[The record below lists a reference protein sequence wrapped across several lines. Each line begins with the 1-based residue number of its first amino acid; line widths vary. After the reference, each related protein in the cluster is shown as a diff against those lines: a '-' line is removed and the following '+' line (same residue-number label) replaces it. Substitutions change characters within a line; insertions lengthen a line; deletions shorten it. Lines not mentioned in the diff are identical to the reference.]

1 MPTIAEY
8 NDDLFL
14 MAWGR
19 VMANFANLPR
29 LLQAELDPFREKIMS
44 AAKHGHPCINL
55 AAQINDIASRHAF
68 ARLLPFDLDSD
79 LPNAFPE
86 LSDDE
91 LIERLKS
98 VTEHNAVTGF
108 HRDPLASVVMGAEL
122 GRRRRVSGA
131 AAQS

>member
-29 LLQAELDPFREKIMS
+29 LLQAELDPFREKVMS

-79 LPNAFPE
+79 LLKYIIEEGFQPGDRLPTINE
-86 LSDDE
+86 LQEDN
-91 LIERLKS
+91 RLGISISKAG
-98 VTEHNAVTGF
+98 V
-108 HRDPLASVVMGAEL
+108 
-122 GRRRRVSGA
+122 
-131 AAQS
+131 